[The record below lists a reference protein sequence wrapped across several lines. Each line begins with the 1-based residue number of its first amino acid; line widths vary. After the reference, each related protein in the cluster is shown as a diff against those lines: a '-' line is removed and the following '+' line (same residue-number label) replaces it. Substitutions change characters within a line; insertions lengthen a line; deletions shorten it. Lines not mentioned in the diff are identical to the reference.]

1 MQPVRFSGELYSHEH
16 SQHFEVENSEAQLM
30 RDEKGP
36 GGFQLFIDRIPI
48 LRWFR
53 QKAKESLERLGIEI
67 PEKRHQANTPKMWH

>member
-1 MQPVRFSGELYSHEH
+1 
-16 SQHFEVENSEAQLM
+16 M

-36 GGFQLFIDRIPI
+36 GGFQLFIDRTPI

-53 QKAKESLERLGIEI
+53 KKAKEFLERLGIEI